1 MKHIFVISAYGESP
15 YLEDCLRSLLAQSDR
30 SDIFVCTSTPSPY
43 LHAIT
48 EKYDL
53 PYYIRNGVSS
63 LKDDWNF
70 CVETASAHGA
80 THVTIAHQDDVY
92 DPDFARRVKE
102 TFSKGS
108 QTHKKNG
115 RYVTLFDDSGD
126 TAVVCTR
133 ARNINALDEEINGG
147 AEKVKRLL
155 RWPLSVEQ
163 LNGTR
168 FGKRLALSL
177 GNSVPCPTCTYNL
190 NLCGSRIFRN
200 DYRFVI
206 DWAALEELSEKPGR
220 FVCIEEPL
228 VSIRIH
234 DGAETARSM
243 REGIREGEEAEMFRR
258 FHGRPASKLLGFFY
272 KNAGGVY
279 KKDKEE

>member
-15 YLEDCLRSLLAQSDR
+15 YLEDCLRSLLAQTDR
-30 SDIFVCTSTPSPY
+30 SDVFVCTSTPSPY

-48 EKYDL
+48 EKYSL
-53 PYYIRNGVSS
+53 PYFVRNGISS

-70 CVETASAHGA
+70 CLETASDHGA
-80 THVTIAHQDDVY
+80 NLVTIAHQDDVY
-92 DPDFARRVKE
+92 DPEYARLVKE
-102 TFSKGS
+102 AFEKGRR
-108 QTHKKNG
+108 TNKKNG
-115 RYVTLFDDSGD
+115 RYVTLYDDAGD

-133 ARNINALDEEINGG
+133 CKNINAMDAEINGG

-155 RWPLSVEQ
+155 RWPLSVGK

-168 FGKRLALSL
+168 FGKRLALSM

-190 NLCGSRIFRN
+190 SLCGKRIFKD

-243 REGIREGEEAEMFRR
+243 RDGIRESEEAEMFGR
-258 FHGRPASKLLGFFY
+258 FHKKAVSSVLEFFY
-272 KNAGGVY
+272 KNAAGVY